1 MKTAIIERKLFGG
14 TCVNV
19 DCIPTK
25 TLVASARAAYM
36 ARRGPDFSVNI
47 GGPITVDMKQDLT
60 SFLNDLSQHIE
71 ADGLPLLR
79 TSVTVGTLHPQ
90 ISGYYVVKWR
100 GKDATELNGPHG
112 LQDMTLFQQ
121 SPQRA
126 VYEEGVSVRFA
137 LDDPNDMPDYP
148 IAQEIADAGGT
159 DYLAMPLEFSGGERT
174 AISFVTVCPGG
185 FSSAETLELYRVT
198 SIASRLLEV
207 TALRRTTA
215 NLLDTYVGHIAG
227 QRVLNGEVQ
236 RGHGQTIPAVLWQCD
251 LRQSTELSETTPR
264 DEMIETL
271 NDFFQ
276 CLAGAVE
283 EAGGEILKFI
293 GDAMLA
299 IFPLSRRA
307 RVANAE
313 CEVALAAAE
322 QAISNIAEPNKK
334 RVEAGKQPLS
344 QGIALHVGD
353 VMFGNIGA
361 EKRLDFTI
369 NGPAVNAVS
378 RLERLASELKMP
390 IVFSSEFAQH
400 TTREVEDLGDHFL
413 RGIEEPV
420 KVYTLRR

>member
-1 MKTAIIERKLFGG
+1 M
-14 TCVNV
+14 
-19 DCIPTK
+19 
-25 TLVASARAAYM
+25 
-36 ARRGPDFSVNI
+36 
-47 GGPITVDMKQDLT
+47 
-60 SFLNDLSQHIE
+60 
-71 ADGLPLLR
+71 PLLR

-90 ISGYYVVKWR
+90 IEGYYVVKWR
-100 GKDATELNGPHG
+100 GKDATESNGPHG
-112 LQDMTLFQQ
+112 MQDMSMFQQ

-137 LDDPNDMPDYP
+137 LDDPDQMPDYP
-148 IAQEIADAGGT
+148 IAQDIADADGT

-174 AISFVTVCPGG
+174 AMSFATDRAGG
-185 FSSAETLELYRVT
+185 FSNAETLELYRVA
-198 SIASRLLEV
+198 SITSRLLEV
-207 TALRRTTA
+207 KALRRTMA

-236 RGHGQTIPAVLWQCD
+236 RGDGQTIPAVLWYCD
-251 LRQSTELSETTPR
+251 LRQSTTFSDTTAR

-276 CLAGAVE
+276 CLADAVE

-307 RVANAE
+307 HVANVE

-322 QAISNIAEPNKK
+322 QAITNVAELNKK
-334 RVEAGKQPLS
+334 RTEAGKQALTH
-344 QGIALHVGD
+344 GIALHVGD

-361 EKRLDFTI
+361 EKRLDFTVI
-369 NGPAVNAVS
+369 GPAVNTVA
-378 RLERLASELKMP
+378 RLEKLSPDLNKSLF
-390 IVFSSEFAQH
+390 FSSAFARH
-400 TTREVEDLGDHFL
+400 TKREIEDLGNHYL